1 MRAAIVFAGDL
12 APLERGSGCRRS
24 PRDRPSRPHVTFNDK
39 VLPRPRARP
48 TRAHA
53 RRPIRRVARPRRRLR
68 RGRAHTPARADDPA
82 LLARG
87 AGCRRSPCEYSS
99 HPQAASLVAVLAFAH
114 RDAPRALSFR
124 ASRRFSAPP
133 PESSPSCPRPLVR
146 GDPSSPA
153 SPASATAVRPAD
165 RSSRPCAASMAAVLA
180 LAHRGPLYPLAS
192 NASRRDLTP
201 PPTSSLSGVRPL
213 ACADPLANRELGV
226 GFRRTPER
234 TLLAPASRSCGG
246 CLRPLAP

>member
-1 MRAAIVFAGDL
+1 MTKFYLDLEPAQHARMPADRFDESRGLAAEYVEAERIFQLAPTIPLCSRAAPAAAVRRANTPRTRKQRLWSLSSPLRTVTRPVPL
-12 APLERGSGCRRS
+12 ALERVDDFRLHRRN
-24 PRDRPSRPHVTFNDK
+24 RRH
-39 VLPRPRARP
+39 RAR
-48 TRAHA
+48 
-53 RRPIRRVARPRRRLR
+53 VL
-68 RGRAHTPARADDPA
+68 
-82 LLARG
+82 
-87 AGCRRSPCEYSS
+87 SS
-99 HPQAASLVAVLAFAH
+99 AAT
-114 RDAPRALSFR
+114 
-124 ASRRFSAPP
+124 
-133 PESSPSCPRPLVR
+133 
-146 GDPSSPA
+146 PSSPA

-180 LAHRGPLYPLAS
+180 LAPRGPLYPLAS